1 MTSTTLY
8 IPGIM
13 HCCSLPLSMFS
24 LDQYQLLLERF
35 HAPRVKRVFVV
46 HLNCLPIFFLVKNC
60 LPMLKLVVPLLEDAD
75 VGSSKK
81 IFFSEYIVTDL
92 LGILQMIDSG
102 KS

>member
-1 MTSTTLY
+1 
-8 IPGIM
+8 M

-24 LDQYQLLLERF
+24 LDQYQLQLELF

-60 LPMLKLVVPLLEDAD
+60 LPMLKLVVPLLEDALVD
-75 VGSSKK
+75 SSKK
-81 IFFSEYIVTDL
+81 IFFSESIVTDL
-92 LGILQMIDSG
+92 LGILKMIDSS